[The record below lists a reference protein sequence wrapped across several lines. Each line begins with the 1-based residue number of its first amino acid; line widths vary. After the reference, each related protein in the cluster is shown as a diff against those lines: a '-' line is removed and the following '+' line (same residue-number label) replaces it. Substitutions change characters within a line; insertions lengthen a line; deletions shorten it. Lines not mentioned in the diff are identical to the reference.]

1 MALAMVTLKQIDI
14 FVRLAD
20 IGNMGEAA
28 TDTGGAVFDAY
39 VDAID
44 ESTSGKV

>member
-28 TDTGGAVFDAY
+28 TAG
-39 VDAID
+39 
-44 ESTSGKV
+44 

>member
-1 MALAMVTLKQIDI
+1 MALTMVTLKQIDI

-28 TDTGGAVFDAY
+28 TAL
-39 VDAID
+39 
-44 ESTSGKV
+44 